1 MAGRRSSHW
10 TPFPAPRLRLGQGV
24 AASLVL
30 HLAVLA
36 LLLWRPHAAAIE
48 PVRARSNPI
57 QIPLYLEPPPP
68 PVEVPYVPPAPA
80 PPAAELPPA
89 VPLTEGSDRTPGN
102 QARVTPAPEPEPNA
116 QPDAPRVQGSSSAP
130 GAGAEAEGGTDGA
143 ADAAEGD
150 AAGREAKREQPAGTT
165 LPALESEAQRLFG
178 RPRPRRPLGVAGTRD
193 VRPWE
198 TTAPAD
204 SRGCTV
210 PDDALRDSTVPAGMA
225 VVAGKIYRE
234 DTGDPLPGA
243 RLQILGTPY
252 GAFSNDRG
260 EYRLVFD
267 RTLVN
272 RCRTQLV
279 RVSARGYQAR
289 DVVLLLGEVPSSDVP
304 LRRF

>member
-1 MAGRRSSHW
+1 
-10 TPFPAPRLRLGQGV
+10 V
-24 AASLVL
+24 
-30 HLAVLA
+30 
-36 LLLWRPHAAAIE
+36 LWRPHAAAIE
-48 PVRARSNPI
+48 PAPARSNPI

-68 PVEVPYVPPAPA
+68 PVEVAYIPPAPA

-89 VPLTEGSDRTPGN
+89 VPLTEGPDRTPGN
-102 QARVTPAPEPEPNA
+102 QARVTPVPEPEPNA
-116 QPDAPRVQGSSSAP
+116 QPDALRAQGPSGSAS
-130 GAGAEAEGGTDGA
+130 AGANEAA
-143 ADAAEGD
+143 RAAEGD
-150 AAGREAKREQPAGTT
+150 AADREAKPEQPATAT
-165 LPALESEAQRLFG
+165 ALPALEAEAQRLFG
-178 RPRPRRPLGVAGTRD
+178 RPRRPLGAGGTRE

-234 DTGDPLPGA
+234 DTGEPLPGA

-252 GAFSNDRG
+252 GAFTNDRG

-272 RCRTQLV
+272 RCRSQLV